1 MGDSEGEEEEEIA
14 HMRHE
19 KRSKKENHLDV
30 SSPQKLKTIYEE
42 LNFSIFDAELNE
54 FIRGVPLA
62 IEVSVLAPAKPTYS
76 FGPEA
81 NMNQG
86 EFHTSPQA
94 SPGPLGEPQIE
105 GGTELGI

>member
-1 MGDSEGEEEEEIA
+1 M
-14 HMRHE
+14 
-19 KRSKKENHLDV
+19 
-30 SSPQKLKTIYEE
+30 
-42 LNFSIFDAELNE
+42 
-54 FIRGVPLA
+54 PLA